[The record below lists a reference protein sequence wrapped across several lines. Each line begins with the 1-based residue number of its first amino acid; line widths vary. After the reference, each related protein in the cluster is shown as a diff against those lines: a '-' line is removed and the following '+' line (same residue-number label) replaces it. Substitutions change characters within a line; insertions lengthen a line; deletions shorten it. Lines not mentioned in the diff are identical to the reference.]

1 MGEAILFRLLS
12 RYWKRACSVH
22 PCVMVLC
29 WMIAFFGWDAFG
41 RNQSSSNERKLEE
54 ELLRRQWAEMEK
66 EAEQCAWF
74 ASCLRR

>member
-1 MGEAILFRLLS
+1 
-12 RYWKRACSVH
+12 
-22 PCVMVLC
+22 MVLC

-66 EAEQCAWF
+66 EAEH
-74 ASCLRR
+74 RRHMEREGLKNRRDLTAPALPEEGY